1 MIMEGCTFVSIKLRT
16 ILKLNQSKSQTLC
29 WNPQIVYI
37 YPPHRDSVLAIQ
49 KLDAAICLYN
59 PVTGDLEELQ
69 CIMNNNST
77 PVPQQ

>member
-1 MIMEGCTFVSIKLRT
+1 MEGCTFVSIKLRT
-16 ILKLNQSKSQTLC
+16 ILKLKQSKSQTLC
-29 WNPQIVYI
+29 CNPQFFLYLA
-37 YPPHRDSVLAIQ
+37 PSHRDSVLAIQ
-49 KLDAAICLYN
+49 KLATAMCLYN